1 MSITEEQLETEAK
14 EKKQQLN
21 QVRDAVNKI
30 KTKKLEARRKI
41 ELYLDEKSLMAQFN
55 SLEC

>member
-41 ELYLDEKSLMAQFN
+41 ELHLDEKSLMAQFN

>member
-30 KTKKLEARRKI
+30 QTKKLEARRKI
-41 ELYLDEKSLMAQFN
+41 ELHLDEKAIMAQFN